1 MQRNRFLFG
10 IFLLLFHFVVSAQNN
25 KMHINAVLND
35 TTHEIEIEQKI
46 VYFNNS
52 DTILSEIYLLNWAN
66 SYKNRKTALAKRLI
80 ENYDKSLYFAKI
92 DKRGFSEIES
102 LQSEEQT
109 VIWNVL
115 KDSLDI
121 IKVDLSKP
129 LLPKESVAI
138 AAKYLVKIPINKYT
152 RYGYDATSVN
162 YNLRYWYLVPAVYDK
177 KWELTSNLDMDD
189 FYMNPTDYSVLF
201 KIPIGYT
208 LHSDL
213 SSHATIDK
221 DQVIYDLKDSNRTD
235 IEINIQLINNF
246 SIYQTDSLEIIS
258 NLKSENLTENIKT
271 DVLNRQLQFI
281 SEYLGAYPHKKIL
294 VNDITY
300 LKNPVYGLN
309 QLPKALTPF
318 SDVFEWDIKMFKTLT
333 NRYVEN
339 TLIVNKRE
347 DYWLTDGIQIYLMMK
362 YVSEYYPE
370 IKAIGTISKIWGI
383 RNYNISKLDF
393 NGKYPFVYQFS
404 TRKNLDQS
412 LSTRADSLSNFN
424 RKIVNKYKAGIGLR
438 YLDEY
443 LNDTIVQHSLQ
454 EFYKEN
460 MGEMTRS
467 EDFNRLIQS
476 KSNKDLS
483 WFFTDYLK
491 TAKKIDYTI
500 KSIEKTEDS
509 VRVEITNNSNFTAP
523 VTLYGVDKKDIVSKF
538 WISGIDSSRTITV
551 AKKGIDRLSL
561 NYEYLFPE
569 QNLRN
574 NWKKIDKKLLNRP
587 LKFTFFK
594 DVEDPYYNQIFYNLY
609 FAYNYYDGLLLGP
622 QLYNQAVFK
631 KKWLFDVTPTYGFK
645 SQTLNGSTSFMYE
658 HLPENTS
665 VYRYRA
671 GLIGSK
677 SHYDQD
683 LSFKKFTPF
692 VQIDFNRKS
701 LRDVGGRTLI
711 ARYVL
716 VDKEPPAD
724 ITATE
729 NYKYDV
735 FDIRYGYAKP
745 DIISDLSYFFDL
757 QYADNFSKLSFDL
770 RYRKLTDKNRQF
782 DFRLFFGTFLHNDT
796 ESDFFSFALDRPSD
810 YLFDYGYLGR
820 SENSGFF
827 SQEFII
833 SEGGFK
839 SMFERKF
846 ANQWLLSTNASISI
860 WRWLEVY
867 GDAGFI
873 KNHNENAYFRYDSGI
888 RLNFIHNFLELY
900 FPMQSSLGFEPS
912 KPEYATKIRFVLT
925 VSPSKIYNFIKRGFY

>member
-443 LNDTIVQHSLQ
+443 LNDTVVQHSLQ